1 MIKKIHYCWF
11 GSEKPD
17 IVKRNVEH
25 WSKLNPDFEICEW
38 NESNIDVSSYSFG
51 QRAIEQKKWGF
62 LVDIIRPQK
71 LVEDGGFYID
81 ADVELIRPLSL
92 LDNGGDADKLKMGYM
107 YKCALGTAILY
118 APPQHPYMID
128 ILRSYR
134 YINPNLWPVSNT
146 IFTAY
151 FINNVA
157 GFLLN
162 GKEWENELCH
172 IYPKE
177 FFEQPAFIKNKGI
190 SIHHCCGSWMS
201 SFNKR
206 FAFNGNVGM
215 LAHLLKWASRKRRT
229 WLAARNNE
237 FTACHR
243 EALRGRHSEF
253 DISHIYTVENP
264 YNN

>member
-17 IVKRNVEH
+17 VVKRNVEH
-25 WSKLNPDFEICEW
+25 WSRLNPDFEICEW
-38 NESNIDVSSYSFG
+38 NESNIDVSSYPFG
-51 QRAIEQKKWGF
+51 QRSLEYGKWGF

-92 LDNGGDADKLKMGYM
+92 LDNGGDTDKLKMGYM

-151 FINNVA
+151 FINKVQD
-157 GFLLN
+157 FLLN

-177 FFEQPAFIKNKGI
+177 FFEQPSFIKSQGM
-190 SIHHCCGSWMS
+190 SIHHCCGSWKA
-201 SFNKR
+201 SFNNR
-206 FAFNGNVGM
+206 FGFNGNTSA
-215 LAHLLKWASRKRRT
+215 LAHVLKWASRKRRT
-229 WLAARNNE
+229 WLAERRNE
-237 FTACHR
+237 FTPCYRA
-243 EALRGRHSEF
+243 ALAGKKLAF
-253 DISHIYTVENP
+253 DISEVYTEENP
-264 YNN
+264 YS